1 MIGSMRSF
9 RRRMPSATLVSRF
22 MWVMKRETLI
32 AKTKPGGTCSTHRA
46 TAGRLGS
53 M

>member
-1 MIGSMRSF
+1 MIGSMRSL
-9 RRRMPSATLVSRF
+9 RRRIPSVTFVSRF
-22 MWVMKRETLI
+22 MCVMKRDTLT
-32 AKTKPGGTCSTHRA
+32 AKTNPGGTCSTHRA